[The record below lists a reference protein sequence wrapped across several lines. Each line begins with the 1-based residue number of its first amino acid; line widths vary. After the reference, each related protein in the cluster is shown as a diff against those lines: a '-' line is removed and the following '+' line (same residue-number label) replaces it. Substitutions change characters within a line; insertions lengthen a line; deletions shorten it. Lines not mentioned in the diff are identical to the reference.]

1 MRFLADE
8 SCDFA
13 VVYALRKAKHD
24 VLAVAEFTPR
34 AADSDVIRLAT
45 KEERIL
51 LTEDKDFGQLV
62 YASRQKAIGV
72 IFLRFP
78 VSARDIMAKD
88 VVMLV
93 EKQKD
98 KLFGSFIVVQPGKI
112 RISRMPGRLD
122 TIPLA

>member
-24 VLAVAEFTPR
+24 VLAVAEITPR

-45 KEERIL
+45 KQKRIL

-62 YASRQKAIGV
+62 YASGQKALGV
-72 IFLRFP
+72 VFLRFP
-78 VSARDIMAKD
+78 LSARDIIAKD
-88 VVMLV
+88 MVMLV
-93 EKQKD
+93 EEQKE
-98 KLFGSFIVVQPGKI
+98 KLFGSFVVVQPGKI
-112 RISRMPGRLD
+112 RISRIPGRGRSWEG
-122 TIPLA
+122 T